1 MFTVWF
7 YMKLALRCEYRPL
20 RLYVLSWRL
29 AVRQKMG

>member
-7 YMKLALRCEYRPL
+7 YMKVALRCEYRPL